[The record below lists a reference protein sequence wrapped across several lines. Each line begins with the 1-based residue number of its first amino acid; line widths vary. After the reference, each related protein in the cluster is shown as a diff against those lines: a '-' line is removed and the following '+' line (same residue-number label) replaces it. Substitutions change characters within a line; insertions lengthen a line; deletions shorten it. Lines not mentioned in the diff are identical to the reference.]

1 MKSATILST
10 AVFATTVVARLYK
23 RDECS
28 EVCTNAYNACT
39 QEPDASQAFCATEY
53 ANCLGFNPFL
63 GQESVPEPTAC
74 SAGATGATGAPAI
87 SSSSSSTSASSVSAS
102 SVIVSVPSATVIA
115 TTSST
120 LVVTPTFTVP
130 TGSGDDD
137 EETQATDTGSP
148 STTERSYSIPYTYDC
163 VSACNSDYNT
173 CRTAPNANRATCA
186 SEYAECLGYNPFN
199 SEGSLVTPTECSVAA
214 SDIVVPTMSGAS
226 SARSMASVSPPPMQD
241 TTLGIATTFLQP
253 IATCGPG
260 ECTYPTA
267 TNEEAPPMGSETP
280 VVIVDSAGSLQ
291 PLMVLVAVAA
301 VVAL

>member
-1 MKSATILST
+1 MKYFTILST
-10 AVFATTVVARLYK
+10 AAFATTTLARLSK
-23 RDECS
+23 RDACS
-28 EVCTNAYNACT
+28 EACTDAYNACT

-63 GQESVPEPTAC
+63 GQASVPEPTAC
-74 SAGATGATGAPAI
+74 SAGATGATGASSP
-87 SSSSSSTSASSVSAS
+87 SSSSSSTSASSASAS
-102 SVIVSVPSATVIA
+102 TATVSIPSATVIA

-120 LVVTPTFTVP
+120 LIVTPIYTVP

-137 EETQATDTGSP
+137 EETLATDRGSP
-148 STTERSYSIPYTYDC
+148 STTERSNSIPYTYDC

-226 SARSMASVSPPPMQD
+226 SAQSMASVSPPSMQD
-241 TTLGIATTFLQP
+241 TTLGMATTFQQP
-253 IATCGPG
+253 VATCGPG

-267 TNEEAPPMGSETP
+267 TNDEAPPMESETP
-280 VVIVDSAGSLQ
+280 VVIVDGAGSLQ
-291 PLMVLVAVAA
+291 PLMVLVAAAA